1 MGIYCKSFYYI
12 WFSWN
17 VVLIVNGK
25 QIDNMEREIETICL
39 KLLLSQ
45 FVGHIKREAKRMVDL
60 VNDTIKLSH
69 LDEMTEISKE
79 EFVLL

>member
-1 MGIYCKSFYYI
+1 MILVTSFYYI

-45 FVGHIKREAKRMVDL
+45 QPVARDL
-60 VNDTIKLSH
+60 RQVSAAQK
-69 LDEMTEISKE
+69 
-79 EFVLL
+79 